1 MKKRYIKPGIK
12 AIVLDT
18 PQLLAGS
25 GPFENNK
32 RVSDEYVGPVEEG
45 VDNEDVATDAFQW

>member
-1 MKKRYIKPGIK
+1 MKKRYIKPDIK

-18 PQLLAGS
+18 SQLLAGS

-32 RVSDEYVGPVEEG
+32 RVSDEYVGPVVEG

>member
-1 MKKRYIKPGIK
+1 MKKRYIKPNIK

-32 RVSDEYVGPVEEG
+32 RLSDEYVMEG
-45 VDNEDVATDAFQW
+45 VDNNDVANDAFQW